1 MNCRYCNESFR
12 LTKLHV
18 EPNVCLECS
27 GVVDDLNI
35 DDEEIKID
43 IANIKNPTGR
53 TKPVFDDELET

>member
-1 MNCRYCNESFR
+1 MNCRYCGESFR

-18 EPNVCLECS
+18 EPSVCLECS

-35 DDEEIKID
+35 DDEEVKID